1 MSADRPTRAGGRRG
15 AEAVQT
21 TQDGSTAQGEG
32 RSPERVAEL
41 LELAGREPQVI
52 RQITNCL
59 EQLTQTQ
66 AAKRELCELTSAE
79 VQDAVEYRR
88 SISVR
93 GGVSA

>member
-1 MSADRPTRAGGRRG
+1 MSVDRRRRAGGLRE
-15 AEAVQT
+15 AEVVQMSH
-21 TQDGSTAQGEG
+21 DGWTA

-52 RQITNCL
+52 RQITDCL
-59 EQLTQTQ
+59 EQLTQSQ

-93 GGVSA
+93 GVSA

>member
-1 MSADRPTRAGGRRG
+1 MPADRPHRTSGLRE
-15 AEAVQT
+15 AEVVQMT
-21 TQDGSTAQGEG
+21 HNGSTA

-52 RQITNCL
+52 RQITDCL
-59 EQLTQTQ
+59 EQLAETQ

>member
-1 MSADRPTRAGGRRG
+1 MTH
-15 AEAVQT
+15 
-21 TQDGSTAQGEG
+21 DGSTA
-32 RSPERVAEL
+32 RSPQRGPERVAEL

-52 RQITNCL
+52 RQITDCL

-66 AAKRELCELTSAE
+66 SAKRELCELTSAE

>member
-1 MSADRPTRAGGRRG
+1 MPADRPHRTSGLG
-15 AEAVQT
+15 EAVVVQMT
-21 TQDGSTAQGEG
+21 HNGSTA

-52 RQITNCL
+52 RQITDCL

-79 VQDAVEYRR
+79 VQDAVKYRL

>member
-1 MSADRPTRAGGRRG
+1 MSADRARRVCGHRG
-15 AEAVQT
+15 AELVPVT
-21 TQDGSTAQGEG
+21 KDGSTA

-41 LELAGREPQVI
+41 LDLAGREPQVI
-52 RQITNCL
+52 RQIIDCL

-79 VQDAVEYRR
+79 VQDAVEYRH

>member
-1 MSADRPTRAGGRRG
+1 MSPDRPTRAGGRRG
-15 AEAVQT
+15 AEVVQMT
-21 TQDGSTAQGEG
+21 HDGPAART
-32 RSPERVAEL
+32 PERVAEL
-41 LELAGREPQVI
+41 LEIAGREAQVI
-52 RQITNCL
+52 RQITDCL